1 MKSALSRRPETRLKF
16 QRLAQNRYLPFVIIA
31 AVAVA
36 AATAGV
42 LVYRAKHNRITS
54 LAAQTAA
61 DNRGGKPGATPAHA
75 HGPDVAP
82 VTLEE
87 FGDFQCPPCGALAA
101 TLKTFEHD
109 YPGKLR
115 VIFREYPL
123 EMHKH
128 ARLAA
133 LGAEAA
139 GLQGKFWEMH
149 AQLYGKQNDWSKADD
164 FRPILNQYA
173 AAVGLD
179 LTRFAADL
187 NSDKTQAR
195 LKLDR
200 ERATSLGVN
209 ATPTVFINGELVPQ
223 EMRNADGL
231 RAAIQNALN
240 GKKTP

>member
-1 MKSALSRRPETRLKF
+1 
-16 QRLAQNRYLPFVIIA
+16 LAPQRYLPFAIIGI
-31 AVAVA
+31 VAITT
-36 AATAGV
+36 ATAGT
-42 LVYRAKHNRITS
+42 LIYRTKHARVAS
-54 LAAQTAA
+54 LAAQVAA
-61 DNRGGKPGATPAHA
+61 DNKGGKPGAAPSHA

-87 FGDFQCPPCGALAA
+87 FGDFQCPPCSALAA
-101 TLKTFEHD
+101 TLRTFEHD

-139 GLQGKFWEMH
+139 ALQGKFWEMH
-149 AQLYGKQNDWSKADD
+149 EQLYTKQNDWSKADN
-164 FRPILNQYA
+164 FRPFLDGYA
-173 AAVGLD
+173 KAIGLD
-179 LTRFAADL
+179 MARFAADL
-187 NSDKTQAR
+187 ESDKTQSR

-209 ATPTVFINGELVPQ
+209 ATPTVFINGESVPA
-223 EMRNADGL
+223 EKRTTDGL
-231 RAAIQNALN
+231 RAAIQDALN
-240 GKKTP
+240 GKKTS